1 MQYLPEDF
9 DAKKH
14 LHFVYWLMLATEDLL
29 AEAAKYATGELK
41 AYFEKHRDE
50 ECEPRDHP
58 AWMREDLTRIGVDFS
73 LDYTAAAIAGSQYY
87 LIRNVHPAHLLGYS
101 YVLESSPKP
110 AHWVDQLE
118 AKHGPLPCLR
128 YHSIHDPGHVKDI
141 LAQIEKLPEQLQKDV
156 MQTAQQ
162 VTLWLMSRG

>member
-1 MQYLPEDF
+1 MSYFPETF
-9 DAKKH
+9 DLKKH

-29 AEAAKYATGELK
+29 EEAAKRSTGDLK
-41 AYFEKHRDE
+41 AYFEMHRE
-50 ECEPRDHP
+50 EERGHP
-58 AWMREDLTRIGVDFS
+58 EWMHEDLTRLGVDFS

-87 LIRNVHPAHLLGYS
+87 LIRQVHPAHLLGYS

-110 AHWVDQLE
+110 LPWVDELE

-128 YHSIHDPGHVKDI
+128 YHAVHDPDHVRGI
-141 LAQIEKLPEQLQKDV
+141 LEQIHKLPEDLQKQV

-162 VTLWLMSRG
+162 VSIWLI